1 MEQFSLFLQNQWY
14 IAVIAL
20 IVLFLV
26 VKLVKTVVKWVV
38 VILIIAAVFIYGNQ
52 YGGKLSEIK
61 DTFGTAV
68 ANEVKDQALK
78 VIAGEAKEA
87 VYKKNSDGT
96 FTIQSKSVQLEGKPG
111 SNDVKVTFM
120 GQSFHLK
127 ADEVIQKFIDQAKQN
142 Q

>member
-1 MEQFSLFLQNQWY
+1 MEQFSAFLQNQWY
-14 IAVIAL
+14 VAVIAL

-26 VKLVKTVVKWVV
+26 VKLVKTVVKWVI
-38 VILIIAAVFIYGNQ
+38 VILIIAAIFVYGSQ
-52 YGGKLSEIK
+52 YNGKLTEIK
-61 DTFGTAV
+61 DTVGTAV

-87 VYKKNSDGT
+87 VYKKNSDGS
-96 FTIQSKSVQLEGKPG
+96 FTVQSKSVQIEGKPG

-120 GQSFHLK
+120 GQTFHLK
-127 ADEVIQKFIDQAKQN
+127 ADEAVKKFIEQAKQN

>member
-26 VKLVKTVVKWVV
+26 VKLVKTVVKWAV

-52 YGGKLSEIK
+52 YGGKLLEIK